1 MANPTWNDITSAPEW
16 SSLTPE
22 DRSVVRNKFY
32 GDVIHPNIPDG
43 VDPVGVQ
50 KQFAAR
56 TDSSI
61 NLPVA
66 PSGLR
71 RAISGTP
78 FGMAIDAMDPNSD
91 SAGGNLVRGVGRGLT
106 TGARGILMAGAG
118 ANDLLNSGS
127 GDDQIY
133 RAADAL
139 KGAEDKI
146 PQARSTGGRIAQ
158 GIGGL
163 GAGFVTAGAGQA
175 GASGQDSIRR
185 GDSLDRAETN
195 LGISGAESVAG
206 VGMGGINKVI
216 APLAGRIAA
225 QGAAGGALY
234 EGGRRFENAINPDS
248 EHQNF
253 DPVGFGMSVGGALP
267 GAFHSGATK
276 QPLAKGDDLFGSGD
290 TAPVAEDPA
299 THDITAGIPAAM
311 DSYRGHSVLRDSSGA
326 PFAIAPQGGGD
337 VTHLNGRNVDD
348 VIDARQQMVPGNADQ
363 PGVVVPNSGRNV
375 PNSGIVD
382 STATDV
388 TPKQLGGQAQLA
400 LPKPSDFEVDS
411 SAQARAVGDQTPFGH
426 GKQDVGDEQLPA
438 NSTTTVDGRPAN
450 DDFSWLDHDPR
461 TNPEAFG
468 LDKPDGKQQDLLRF
482 IAQQGGL
489 NMDAFK
495 SQFGSDPAI
504 TRERG
509 SNQQVVGKPLFK
521 KNGGMSPDDLREAM
535 QQHGWL
541 PPDDPHAPATI
552 GVDDAHDMLSDAL
565 MGKSVFHPNDD
576 VAAHESIVQQIE
588 TQQQHARAHNALASD
603 VGMSPRGLQAEIDR
617 ARASNAQDESI
628 APPHDEADAQAHDQL
643 EETAL
648 HVGADPMDVS
658 KAFFAAKNSADYAR
672 KLNDLIQ
679 SRKGNGTDEGS
690 AVRPAPENAG
700 AAQVGSQPGDNGGA
714 VNTGNDAGPEAGR
727 AGGVGEAP
735 AASVPASANR
745 SVASRVEPQAGRG
758 MVSGKVREAIVKR
771 YGKAGARLLDS
782 GKIQIHDTA
791 DTFPEGAQHLRSDDT
806 LLQAVHD
813 KSKGVTHIAAD
824 SVMESNIGG
833 VIMHEVG
840 VHHGME
846 GLLGNDKMSR
856 LAAQLRVIGQTG
868 KPAEKALIAEALKN
882 ANREGAGVRDEELIA
897 HAVEQAEAAHA
908 GGSLTPRLQVWLG
921 DVVSSIKA
929 RLYSMGFVKARHL
942 NLNDIRHIAEGAL
955 LRASRDNVSTTK
967 TGVDTDGRITSA
979 KQPAEGTVVGPRGK
993 PVGNEGTGS
1002 AELRPGTGGEQ
1013 AVRAEA
1019 GSGSDREAGQGDAGV
1034 DAGSERAVHE
1044 PHANPEDQN
1053 LSVHEID
1060 PKDLSNREA
1069 YAFHGTDAPAF
1080 RKWFDQGKNISQLRD
1095 ADGNPIRYRHGSAED
1110 LDSFDHGRAGQN
1122 GVGLARLGMWAT
1134 RSADWANHGPNKNEG
1149 FVRLK
1154 NPVEMTTEELN
1165 RAVDKAMERPEV
1177 HNENE
1182 AVDFVKKQ
1190 WQDEGHDGIVLT
1202 GKDAPHVVLFDAN
1215 AGSFKRAENNG
1226 DFDEKSNFRA
1236 SRVGVNDDAAA
1247 DNQKEKESG
1256 TPENETFRQTAARK
1270 IGEMSHDLFLKVAPQ
1285 ADNRASDTARAVSK
1299 DFANTLRMAGHEYDV
1314 ADKTL
1319 RTSLTPEEQKQAWQ
1333 AANEQSE
1340 LQQQGLNTK
1349 GKGLD
1354 TLAPNVRAVVEHEQE
1369 RSNEALAAAVEAGI
1383 FDGTKGDGLPSYVP
1397 RMVIKRLASGLAER
1411 FGKGQPGTRGDG
1423 ANVRTSSPQLIA
1435 RKYLLNKET
1444 EAAAKARDADA
1455 EVLQNIR
1462 TLPLAT
1468 KKLWE
1473 AVAGRKLINSIREVG
1488 QAIGQETVA
1497 VGGKPNGEDWFT
1509 LDHPAFTEY
1518 VRATESDPDNAGK
1531 LRNKLDE
1538 FHDPI
1543 YEPRQLFIHKSFEG
1557 PLRAIMSQQDGAV
1570 YRNLMELKTKTMTG
1584 IMVSPAIHLMTE
1596 VGRAFPAAPGKFLT
1610 GKIWSSGAIALKNEA
1625 LMHEAVMAGLAPIGG
1640 RGGNADVI
1648 ELANEHNI
1656 QPGKSLTAKI
1666 IGNTVGLLSK
1676 NAGESTKRAIDTA
1689 GNFWHEKLLW
1699 EQIRKLQAG
1708 LYVHFRDAAVA
1719 DGMSQDSANRIGA
1732 HFANRFA
1739 GTLPKEAT
1747 SAIVRKIS
1755 NLAMFSRTFTMGN
1768 WGVMKDALTGLPKDV
1783 QAQIMRESGADGL
1796 ARALS
1801 HSKRLAFG
1809 TVVLDMGLMYASNSL
1824 LQNAAAIYNGSTVEK
1839 ELSGYAQRFY
1849 DLMSKVEKNPIEA
1862 LNLLGDVSSLT
1873 PNSQNESG
1881 KQDRILIGHKDDG
1894 TAIYVRNPFGK
1905 IGEEFTGW
1913 IGTPL
1918 DMMKRKLSTLARPAS
1933 EIWSNDKGFGR
1944 PLYDKDADTTTEKL
1958 ANARNIVMQIVGDQV
1973 NTSLIKDTTAL
1984 FNGNSKDTALNVAH
1998 LAGDLTG
2005 FTISPGFPGGEAAS
2019 TLAHVKDKQEFKVQE
2034 AMPAVREK
2042 IKAGD
2047 VRGAVQDMT
2056 AMGVPI
2062 KLQEYYVKTTINPQA
2077 RLSASQL
2084 QKFMLSASPEEKARM
2099 MREISQRH

>member
-175 GASGQDSIRR
+175 GASGQDSIQR

-216 APLAGRIAA
+216 AHLAGRIAA

-234 EGGRRFENAINPDS
+234 EGSRRLENAINPDS

-348 VIDARQQMVPGNADQ
+348 VIDARQQMVPGGGDQ
-363 PGVVVPNSGRNV
+363 PGVLQPGGRTVTNGV
-375 PNSGIVD
+375 VD

-388 TPKQLGGQAQLA
+388 TPKQLTGPDKQLA
-400 LPKPSDFEVDS
+400 LTGPDAPNSGAVHVDS
-411 SAQARAVGDQTPFGH
+411 EGNPVPAPEGAANVSIDPDARVPTKIGDGPEGY
-426 GKQDVGDEQLPA
+426 D
-438 NSTTTVDGRPAN
+438 SR
-450 DDFSWLDHDPR
+450 WLETDPR
-461 TNPEAFG
+461 EDPAAFG
-468 LDKPDGKQQDLLRF
+468 LTKPKRGAAPEKVE
-482 IAQQGGL
+482 
-489 NMDAFK
+489 AFK
-495 SQFGSDPAI
+495 QAVDGI
-504 TRERG
+504 E
-509 SNQQVVGKPLFK
+509 QQQILAK
-521 KNGGMSPDDLREAM
+521 
-535 QQHGWL
+535 
-541 PPDDPHAPATI
+541 
-552 GVDDAHDMLSDAL
+552 AH
-565 MGKSVFHPNDD
+565 ND
-576 VAAHESIVQQIE
+576 VATDNGVSP
-588 TQQQHARAHNALASD
+588 TMLA
-603 VGMSPRGLQAEIDR
+603 AEIDR
-617 ARASNAQDESI
+617 ARTSNA
-628 APPHDEADAQAHDQL
+628 ADEAITNEHDDPQAVAHDHL
-643 EETAL
+643 EDLAL
-648 HVGADPMDVS
+648 HAGVDPMDLNG
-658 KAFFAAKNSADYAR
+658 AHFGADTPADYSRAV
-672 KLNDLIQ
+672 NDLIQ

-690 AVRPAPENAG
+690 AVRPAPEDAG

-1215 AGSFKRAENNG
+1215 DGSFKRAENNG

-1383 FDGTKGDGLPSYVP
+1383 FDGTKGEGLPSYVP

-1488 QAIGQETVA
+1488 KAIGQETVA
-1497 VGGKPNGEDWFT
+1497 VGGKPNGDDWFT

-1768 WGVMKDALTGLPKDV
+1768 WGVMKDALNGLPKDV

-1905 IGEEFTGW
+1905 IGDEFTGW

-2099 MREISQRH
+2099 MSEISQRH